1 MHRFYSNKNWE
12 PPFWDTEFYKEK
24 NKTYTVPLNFKIPGA
39 SLIFSDMIFSWKK
52 KAGHF
57 PGVWPKK
64 PPGELELALD
74 DPQCLDLPR
83 WKVEPKVD
91 WKADGWHMDD
101 IWMIYAWY
109 MDDIPTFK
117 GEKMTNPHSFNVM
130 HPKRSL
136 RVKENL
142 QHASITVAAPSM
154 TIANN
159 RRWKHLWEPHFAWVV
174 RANAHIIGIFMQ
186 SLSVLVYLKAEPCTT
201 AAYLH
206 NRLHLWNPFR
216 NLYKQ
221 ILSPPCQ
228 SLLIPR
234 KLPNHT
240 TPTINTIPLL
250 MDGEKIHES
259 QTNLL
264 TLISFWDPDII

>member
-1 MHRFYSNKNWE
+1 MLGF
-12 PPFWDTEFYKEK
+12 
-24 NKTYTVPLNFKIPGA
+24 A
-39 SLIFSDMIFSWKK
+39 SLKSRTKSGLKS
-52 KAGHF
+52 
-57 PGVWPKK
+57 
-64 PPGELELALD
+64 
-74 DPQCLDLPR
+74 R
-83 WKVEPKVD
+83 WMTY
-91 WKADGWHMDD
+91 GR
-101 IWMIYAWY
+101 Y
-109 MDDIPTFK
+109 MDDICMIYGWYTDFQ

-206 NRLHLWNPFR
+206 NRLHLWNRFR